1 MKKILSTLCLMLVAM
16 VCSISANA
24 QTATGKPK
32 FLYQKFADYAIA
44 FTTSDNGKW
53 AVVYGATT
61 EQQKN
66 GKARIV
72 NVETGETTVVRHSSE
87 EDDDAVGLYEI
98 RDITD
103 DGNTVVGAAGG
114 VFSEGGTYTGKP
126 AYWNKKER
134 DWNLLPMPEGMTTGI
149 AVSITPDGK
158 YAVGRVEENANDAFS
173 SSSRGIMWDMTGS
186 EPKIVELKNLPEM
199 PSTEGSTGKKH
210 VQEAFTQITADG
222 RYIVIYGNQ
231 SYGPIGYIYD
241 RQTETYFKFGENANE
256 GPIGNYELEGEPVFS
271 LNGKYVA
278 GDIRDKDD
286 NIFPMVYNTETG
298 KYKYFNSQED
308 NDLLIC
314 CIDNEG
320 NLYGSAPGTSSPVR
334 DWRVCVDNVWYPFD
348 LILKQR
354 YGIEYSDYT
363 GYDNTGTLW
372 SASANTKTLSSMV
385 SPQGESYVVTMPE
398 TMTEACR
405 AINLLNNYTATPA
418 AGSNFSNVAVV
429 KVTFTHEITVLGNK
443 DCAVLKNAEG
453 AVQRKSMGFA
463 VDKTNPKVLIVT
475 FRNTEMKAGEKYT
488 VEIPAGTVAL
498 TKNTDKQ
505 NDIITINYVGR
516 ENVPVKMQSAFP
528 ENNAEIAR
536 IDNTSNPVILT
547 FDTNISVSESAK
559 ASLVQLDG
567 ENEKTI
573 CSLSVLSNENQVA
586 LMPAASQYL
595 YKGSQYKVVLEAG
608 SLTDVS
614 GSSKSANE
622 QIVLNYTGTYE
633 RQISTSDATLF
644 SDNFSTPDQSYKNF
658 MRYEGDHN
666 TPTAAMKKIGFDK
679 DNTPWLFKAKDNK
692 DSKNYFAASTSMYS
706 PAGQSD
712 DWLVI
717 PQLSIPDAY
726 CTLTFDAQKNLDN
739 KNDILKV
746 VVWECD
752 RNIND
757 LSSDDIAE
765 MKAKGDVKDYE
776 LNIGDTEEGIDG
788 EFTHYSLDLGKYAG
802 KKVYIGFWNNN
813 KDQSMIF
820 LDSVVVKRNLKYL
833 MSLSTASSV
842 VNKKEVKIAG
852 SIRINSQ
859 DDVYSSARF
868 TLKDEKGTTIDTF
881 EKTGLTLKKG
891 KKLAFEFAKPLA
903 LTIGEATNYSI
914 EVKLDDYTDVV
925 KNSIKS
931 LTFEPV
937 KRVVLEEFTG
947 TTCVNCPLG
956 ILAIENAKKIFGEQF
971 IPISIHTYQGDPYGT
986 GLYAYSNYLK
996 LSAAPSGIV
1005 QREDLI
1011 TSPMGQNDEGDW
1023 SFSAFNSLWQDRIS
1037 MELDK
1042 PADMGINVPAITL
1055 DDNTRKLNFNL
1066 EIQPAL
1072 NLKNQYLNVFAVA
1085 LEDGIVA
1092 TQSNNLYT
1100 KTDPIFGDWGK
1111 GGKYGYASV
1120 DRVVQEDMARCYWGT
1135 SFTGSS
1141 VGFPQNL
1148 TAGETYS
1155 VPVSLAYPEQVS
1167 ECKNGKI
1174 VLMLFDGNTNN
1185 LINSVLVKLST
1196 LPNGI
1201 ENAVVDNNNNNCDI
1215 AAANGVV
1222 SVKANGN
1229 AKVEVYS
1236 MAGQLINTATGT
1248 NNISVSVRG
1257 YKGAAVVKVN
1267 GEKTNATKKVIL

>member
-1 MKKILSTLCLMLVAM
+1 MLA
-16 VCSISANA
+16 
-24 QTATGKPK
+24 
-32 FLYQKFADYAIA
+32 
-44 FTTSDNGKW
+44 
-53 AVVYGATT
+53 
-61 EQQKN
+61 
-66 GKARIV
+66 
-72 NVETGETTVVRHSSE
+72 
-87 EDDDAVGLYEI
+87 
-98 RDITD
+98 
-103 DGNTVVGAAGG
+103 
-114 VFSEGGTYTGKP
+114 
-126 AYWNKKER
+126 
-134 DWNLLPMPEGMTTGI
+134 GMTTGI
-149 AVSITPDGK
+149 AVSITHDGK

-256 GPIGNYELEGEPVFS
+256 GPTGDYELEDEPVFS

-372 SASANTKTLSSMV
+372 SASADTKTLSSMV

-429 KVTFTHEITVLGNK
+429 KITFTHEITVLGNK

-488 VEIPAGTVAL
+488 VEIPAETVAL

-547 FDTNISVSESAK
+547 FDTNISVSDNAK

-679 DNTPWLFKAKDNK
+679 DNTPWLFKAKDNN
-692 DSKNYFAASTSMYS
+692 DSKNYFAASTEKNEKVATATCGDIEGGMYIKFS
-706 PAGQSD
+706 PAITEPGTYTVHIDDYVYFVGTGFNAAQNENPVEFKYTVVAAPEELQFTTDPENESTITSLGEIVIMSD
-712 DWLVI
+712 KDI
-717 PQLSIPDAY
+717 YGTTTPIQAY
-726 CTLTFDAQKNLDN
+726 CDRQVFNGTLTMGDVNRREAYIEFTDAAGEPITAEGEYRIEIPAGVFGNKAWYDSDCLSGACNAATTLYYTVGKEATEITYTADPANGSKVDALGTVTIDN
-739 KNDILKV
+739 NTTSIMASSGQIVIYKDVKELKKVEAEVVYKDPNDFNEVSHKATVAVNATEKGVYTIEIPEGYFVDENGDNIPAVTLTYYV
-746 VVWECD
+746 GVASGIQ
-752 RNIND
+752 NINAA
-757 LSSDDIAE
+757 IANGTVYNLNGVKVN
-765 MKAKGDVKDYE
+765 KANKGIFIV
-776 LNIGDTEEGIDG
+776 N
-788 EFTHYSLDLGKYAG
+788 G
-802 KKVYIGFWNNN
+802 KKV
-813 KDQSMIF
+813 
-820 LDSVVVKRNLKYL
+820 
-833 MSLSTASSV
+833 
-842 VNKKEVKIAG
+842 
-852 SIRINSQ
+852 
-859 DDVYSSARF
+859 
-868 TLKDEKGTTIDTF
+868 
-881 EKTGLTLKKG
+881 
-891 KKLAFEFAKPLA
+891 
-903 LTIGEATNYSI
+903 
-914 EVKLDDYTDVV
+914 
-925 KNSIKS
+925 
-931 LTFEPV
+931 
-937 KRVVLEEFTG
+937 
-947 TTCVNCPLG
+947 
-956 ILAIENAKKIFGEQF
+956 AKK
-971 IPISIHTYQGDPYGT
+971 
-986 GLYAYSNYLK
+986 
-996 LSAAPSGIV
+996 
-1005 QREDLI
+1005 
-1011 TSPMGQNDEGDW
+1011 
-1023 SFSAFNSLWQDRIS
+1023 
-1037 MELDK
+1037 
-1042 PADMGINVPAITL
+1042 
-1055 DDNTRKLNFNL
+1055 
-1066 EIQPAL
+1066 
-1072 NLKNQYLNVFAVA
+1072 
-1085 LEDGIVA
+1085 
-1092 TQSNNLYT
+1092 
-1100 KTDPIFGDWGK
+1100 
-1111 GGKYGYASV
+1111 
-1120 DRVVQEDMARCYWGT
+1120 
-1135 SFTGSS
+1135 
-1141 VGFPQNL
+1141 
-1148 TAGETYS
+1148 
-1155 VPVSLAYPEQVS
+1155 
-1167 ECKNGKI
+1167 
-1174 VLMLFDGNTNN
+1174 
-1185 LINSVLVKLST
+1185 
-1196 LPNGI
+1196 
-1201 ENAVVDNNNNNCDI
+1201 
-1215 AAANGVV
+1215 
-1222 SVKANGN
+1222 
-1229 AKVEVYS
+1229 
-1236 MAGQLINTATGT
+1236 
-1248 NNISVSVRG
+1248 
-1257 YKGAAVVKVN
+1257 
-1267 GEKTNATKKVIL
+1267 